1 MSHEI
6 DMSNGRA
13 NVMVAGEAAWHK
25 LGVRVDEAPTSD
37 KAMELAGLDW
47 MVEEWPMVAYDAE
60 KGERIHAENTK
71 ALVRDDTK
79 AILGI
84 HSERYQPLQNKDA
97 FRFMDAL
104 ADSGEVTYETA
115 GSLKGG
121 KVIWMLAKLPT
132 TIEVTEQDVTSP
144 YVLLSNS
151 HDGTQAIRVYPTAIR
166 VVCNNTL
173 RLADSTR
180 GEGAGLNI
188 MHLGRIDEKIAA
200 ARDALGLM
208 RRQFEV
214 YGDQARALAGKSM
227 TKGAAREYFADL
239 LPLDRGAS
247 ERTAKGVERKR
258 ARLMELWAE
267 EPANTLKGIEGTA
280 WAAVNAVTQYADYDL
295 RVTGQTDAAKADNR
309 LRSMWFGQGHRL
321 KVSAMDKALAMV

>member
-13 NVMVAGEAAWHK
+13 NVMVTGEAAWHK
-25 LGVRVDEAPTSD
+25 RGVRVDEAPTSD

-47 MVEEWPMVAYDAE
+47 MVEEWPMRAFDAE
-60 KGERIHAENTK
+60 TGQTIHAPNTK

-104 ADSGEVTYETA
+104 AESGEVAYETA

-121 KVIWMLAKLPT
+121 RVIWMLAKMPGV
-132 TIEVTEQDVTSP
+132 IEVAGRDVTTP

-151 HDGTQAIRVYPTAIR
+151 HDGTQAIRVYPTAVR

-173 RLADSTR
+173 RLADGSR
-180 GEGAGLNI
+180 KAEQGLNI
-188 MHLGRIDEKIAA
+188 MHLGRLDEKIEQ

-208 RRQFEV
+208 RRQFTV
-214 YGDQARALAGKSM
+214 YGDQARALAGRSL
-227 TKGAAREYFADL
+227 TKGAARQYFAELVPVQD
-239 LPLDRGAS
+239 GAS
-247 ERTAKGVERKR
+247 ERTVSGAERKR
-258 ARLMELWAE
+258 DRLMQLWAE
-267 EPANTLKGIEGTA
+267 EPANTLEGIEGTA
-280 WAAVNAVTQYADYDL
+280 WAAVNAVTQWVDYEL
-295 RVTGQTDAAKADNR
+295 RTQGEDAAQKADNR
-309 LRSMWFGQGHRL
+309 LRSIWFGQGHRM
-321 KVSAMDKALAMV
+321 KAEAMERALQLV